1 MFNIPY
7 EWRIGMRY
15 LRAKRRNHFISFI
28 SLISFLGIALG
39 ILALITILSIMN
51 GFHEEIRHRML
62 SMTAHMTVTGT
73 GDRLPDWEVL
83 AAQLENSKVVLGMAP
98 NISRLALVSSN
109 NGDSNGAMIKGVL
122 PEKEVDVSGIESKMV
137 DGHLSDLQA
146 GEFNII
152 LGKDLANRLGLM
164 IGDKVSVITPEGSN
178 TAVGFVPKMK
188 RFTLIGIFEVGM
200 QEYDS
205 GMAFIHLKDAQ
216 QLFSYGEQVSGLQLK
231 VSDMFDIPAMREAI
245 GEVITR
251 TVYVTDW
258 TQQHANFFAALQ
270 LEKRMMFIGL
280 ALIVMVAAFNIISTM
295 VMVVTDKR
303 SDIAILK
310 TLGATPFS
318 IMSVFIVQG
327 MSIGIIGMLLG
338 VAGGVAVASNIDVI
352 VPFIEHVF
360 GFKFFPANVFY
371 ISFVPSHLEWSD
383 VWQVSFMAFLLTLM
397 ATLYPAWQA
406 AHVQPA
412 EALRYE

>member
-1 MFNIPY
+1 MNLAY
-7 EWRIGMRY
+7 EWRIGLRY

-62 SMTAHMTVTGT
+62 SMTAHMTVSGS
-73 GDRLPDWEVL
+73 GD
-83 AAQLENSKVVLGMAP
+83 QLEQWQTLQEEVARSSSVLGVAP
-98 NISRLALVSSN
+98 NVSRLALVAFGGQSH
-109 NGDSNGAMIKGVL
+109 GAMIKGIL
-122 PEKEVDVSGIESKMV
+122 PEQEGQVSEVAEQLKVGRIT
-137 DGHLSDLQA
+137 DLIA

-152 LGKDLANRLGLM
+152 LGKELANKLGVTL
-164 IGDKVSVITPEGSN
+164 GDKVSVVTPEGST

-188 RFTLIGIFEVGM
+188 RFTVVALFEVGM
-200 QEYDS
+200 HEYD
-205 GMAFIHLKDAQ
+205 GGLAYVHLKDAQ
-216 QLFSYGEQVSGLQLK
+216 QLFGFGENISGLQLK
-231 VSDMFDIPAMREAI
+231 VKDMFDIPSMRESLS
-245 GEVITR
+245 EVITR

-310 TLGATPFS
+310 TIGASPIS
-318 IMSVFIVQG
+318 IMTIFVVQG
-327 MSIGIIGMLLG
+327 MAIGVIGLMLG
-338 VAGGVAVASNIDVI
+338 VIGGVSVAMNIDVI
-352 VPFIEHVF
+352 VPFIEQLF

-371 ISFVPSHLEWSD
+371 ISFVPSHLAWSD
-383 VWQVSFMAFLLTLM
+383 VFQVSLMAFSLTLL

>member
-1 MFNIPY
+1 MNLPF
-7 EWRIGMRY
+7 EWRIGLRY

-51 GFHEEIRHRML
+51 GFHEEIRSRML
-62 SMTAHMTVTGT
+62 SMTAHMTVSGP
-73 GDRLPDWEVL
+73 GDK
-83 AAQLENSKVVLGMAP
+83 LENWQQLAGEIKQTPSVIGMAP
-98 NISRLALVSSN
+98 NISRLALVAHGGSSH
-109 NGDSNGAMIKGVL
+109 GAMVKGVE
-122 PEKEVDVSGIESKMV
+122 PELESDVSTVEQNVKFGQFSALK
-137 DGHLSDLQA
+137 A
-146 GEFNII
+146 GDYAIV
-152 LGKDLANRLGLM
+152 LGSELATKLGVVL
-164 IGDKVSVITPEGSN
+164 GDKVTLITPEGSN
-178 TAVGFVPKMK
+178 TAVGFIPKMK
-188 RFTLIGIFEVGM
+188 RFTLVGIFEVGM
-200 QEYDS
+200 HDYDG
-205 GMAFIHLKDAQ
+205 GMAYIHLADAQ
-216 QLFSYGEQVSGLQLK
+216 TLFGYDESEVSGLQLK
-231 VSDMFDIPAMREAI
+231 VTNMFDIPTMRDDLSS
-245 GEVITR
+245 VITR

-303 SDIAILK
+303 SDIAILR
-310 TLGATPFS
+310 TIGASPAS
-318 IMSVFIVQG
+318 IMTIFIVQG
-327 MSIGIIGMLLG
+327 MAIGIIGMLLG
-338 VAGGVAVASNIDVI
+338 IAGGVAVATNIDTI
-352 VPFIEHVF
+352 VPFIEHLF

-383 VWQVSFMAFLLTLM
+383 VWQVAFMAFTLTLL

-406 AHVQPA
+406 SKTQPA

>member
-1 MFNIPY
+1 MNFPF
-7 EWRIGMRY
+7 EWRIGLRY

-51 GFHEEIRHRML
+51 GFHEEIRNRML
-62 SMTAHMTVTGT
+62 SMTAHMTVSGA
-73 GDRLPDWEVL
+73 GDRLDNWQQLATEVKQSPVIL
-83 AAQLENSKVVLGMAP
+83 ASAP
-98 NISRLALVSSN
+98 NVSRLALVA
-109 NGDSNGAMIKGVL
+109 NGGRSQGAQIKGIL
-122 PEKEVDVSGIESKMV
+122 PDWEKQVSHIADNVKVGA
-137 DGHLSDLQA
+137 LSDLVA
-146 GEFNII
+146 GEFSII
-152 LGKDLANRLGLM
+152 LGKELAQSLGVT
-164 IGDKVSVITPEGSN
+164 IGDKVSLVTPEGAN

-188 RFTLIGIFEVGM
+188 RFTLVGIFEVGM
-200 QEYDS
+200 HEYDG
-205 GMAFIHLKDAQ
+205 GMAYIHLEDAQ
-216 QLFSYGEQVSGLQLK
+216 NLFGYSASDISGLQLK
-231 VSDMFDIPAMREAI
+231 VSDMFDIPAMRE
-245 GEVITR
+245 GLSETITR

-295 VMVVTDKR
+295 VMAVTDKR
-303 SDIAILK
+303 SDIAILR
-310 TLGATPFS
+310 TLGASPL
-318 IMSVFIVQG
+318 SVMTIFVVQG
-327 MSIGIIGMLLG
+327 MAIGIIGMLLG
-338 VAGGVAVASNIDVI
+338 VAGGVAVATNIDVI
-352 VPFIEHVF
+352 VPFLEHLF

-383 VWQVSFMAFLLTLM
+383 VWQVSSMTFMLTLL

-406 AHVQPA
+406 AQLQPA

>member
-1 MFNIPY
+1 MSFSY
-7 EWRIGMRY
+7 EWRIGLRY

-51 GFHEEIRHRML
+51 GFHEEIRSRML
-62 SMTAHMTVTGT
+62 SMTAHMTVTGEQSKLT
-73 GDRLPDWEVL
+73 HWQSL
-83 AAQLENSKVVLGMAP
+83 AEEIKRTPVVLGMAP
-98 NISRLALVSSN
+98 NISRLALIAHGVQSQ
-109 NGDSNGAMIKGVL
+109 GAMVKGVD
-122 PEKEVDVSGIESKMV
+122 PELESQVSRVETQMTAGDFKQ
-137 DGHLSDLQA
+137 LQA
-146 GEFNII
+146 GQFSII
-152 LGKDLANRLGLM
+152 LGSELAAKLGAS

-178 TAVGFVPKMK
+178 TAVGFIPTMK
-188 RFTLIGIFEVGM
+188 RFTVVGIFEVGM
-200 QEYDS
+200 SEYD
-205 GMAFIHLKDAQ
+205 GGLAYIHLQDAQ
-216 QLFSYGEQVSGLQLK
+216 TLFSYAPSEVSGLQLK
-231 VSDMFDIPAMREAI
+231 VQDMFNIPAMRDAL

-303 SDIAILK
+303 SDIAILR
-310 TLGATPFS
+310 TIGASPLS
-318 IMSVFIVQG
+318 IMAIFIIQG
-327 MSIGIIGMLLG
+327 MAIGVIGMLLG
-338 VAGGVAVASNIDVI
+338 VISGVTIATHIDTI
-352 VPFIEHVF
+352 VPFIEELF

-383 VWQVSFMAFLLTLM
+383 VWQVSLMTFSLTLL

-406 AHVQPA
+406 SKTQPA